1 MCMGL
6 EGMVSIVTG
15 VGQGIGRAIAIAFG
29 AARSNVV
36 IADKDGVEAAKV
48 AAEASK
54 LGAAAPA
61 LEVNVADRS
70 AVERMTREAQDWFG
84 KMDILVN
91 NAAFSRL
98 GPLLS

>member
-1 MCMGL
+1 
-6 EGMVSIVTG
+6 
-15 VGQGIGRAIAIAFG
+15 
-29 AARSNVV
+29 VV
-36 IADKDGVEAAKV
+36 IADKDGVDAAKM

-70 AVERMTREAQDWFG
+70 AVERMTREARDWFG
-84 KMDILVN
+84 KIDILVN